1 MSPSPWLQQLLL
13 LCAGLLLATRVAAAP
28 VLLSGADSPAAR
40 AFSAALAERR
50 PQDQVRFLPLAELRR
65 APPLSA
71 DTRMVLLGEDA
82 LNWRLGISQGPPS
95 LVLRINRVQAQRLLG
110 TDRPRGISLL
120 WSDPAPARQLRLAH
134 LLLPQAKRIGVLHD
148 EHSRFLLAELQQAAA
163 SLGLTIVGQLWS
175 DVRDNRP
182 LLAVLKSS
190 DVLLGL
196 EIPALYNSQTVKS
209 LLLTSYAQER
219 ALLGPNAAFVR
230 AGSLAS
236 SYSDQD
242 DWLATLDDL
251 LDQSPQHWPQSLY
264 PSHFKVLGNHQVA
277 RALGIR
283 LADDAELARQLAAGE
298 NTP

>member
-1 MSPSPWLQQLLL
+1 MSPSPWLLQLLL
-13 LCAGLLLATRVAAAP
+13 LCAGLLLATRLTAAP
-28 VLLSGADSPAAR
+28 VLLSGTDSPAAR

-50 PQDQVRFLPLAELRR
+50 PQDQVRFLPLSELRR
-65 APPLSA
+65 GPPPSV
-71 DTRMVLLGEDA
+71 DTRLVLLGEDA
-82 LNWRLGISQGPPS
+82 LSWRLGISQGPPS
-95 LVLRINRVQAQRLLG
+95 LVLRISRVQAQRLLG
-110 TDRPRGISLL
+110 AGRPRGISLL

-134 LLLPQAKRIGVLHD
+134 LLLPQAKRIGVLHGT
-148 EHSRFLLAELQQAAA
+148 HSQFLLAELQQAAEP
-163 SLGLTIVGQLWS
+163 LGLTIVGQLWS

-182 LLAVLKSS
+182 LLAVLKNS
-190 DVLLGL
+190 DLLLGL
-196 EIPALYNSQTVKS
+196 DVPELYNSQTVKS

-219 ALLGPNAAFVR
+219 ALLGPSAAFVR

-242 DWLATLDDL
+242 DWLATLDGL
-251 LDQSPQHWPQSLY
+251 LDQPPQHWPQSLY

-298 NTP
+298 NSP